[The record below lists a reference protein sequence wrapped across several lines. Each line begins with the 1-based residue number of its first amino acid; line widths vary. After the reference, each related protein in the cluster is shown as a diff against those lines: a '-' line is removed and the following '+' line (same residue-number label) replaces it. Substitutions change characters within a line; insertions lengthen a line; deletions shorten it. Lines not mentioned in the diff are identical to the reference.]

1 MGNAILPKTY
11 EYNENKLEFNA
22 NLSNSKNSVQNEDL
36 GSSLM
41 VESELQGNLLKLE
54 NRIEEIELTTLD
66 NLKLLSN
73 DIHTLF
79 EMINTIDKS
88 INKNN

>member
-1 MGNAILPKTY
+1 MGNAILPQTY

-22 NLSNSKNSVQNEDL
+22 NLSNSKNSVENNNYN
-36 GSSLM
+36 SSLM
-41 VESELQGNLLKLE
+41 IETNVQSDLLKLE
-54 NRIEEIELTTLD
+54 NRIEQIEVTTLD

-79 EMINTIDKS
+79 EMINS
-88 INKNN
+88 IKNKND